1 MQKPWENAS
10 GMPDHTAYADTEH
23 ISKEEQRI
31 SDLVK
36 VLRYIINLSGF
47 ELINRM
53 EFRDRRSGR
62 VYR

>member
-1 MQKPWENAS
+1 MQKPWENTS
-10 GMPDHTAYADTEH
+10 GMPDPTAYAATKH
-23 ISKEEQRI
+23 ISKEEQRL

-53 EFRDRRSGR
+53 EFRNRRSGM